1 MRKFRQY
8 LSLVFTVPAAVF
20 ALLHLWLLAVG
31 AAVAGEGF
39 CRTLNIVLD
48 EYQDALKV
56 AQARIRA
63 GSKR

>member
-1 MRKFRQY
+1 MRKFRSY
-8 LSLVFTVPAAVF
+8 LSLLFTVPAAVF
-20 ALLHLWLLAVG
+20 AVLHLLLLAVG